1 MTAQAND
8 DPDPEQWSK
17 AGGSRSWLEAIRW
30 RTDTPILG
38 GVALLAILGVFW
50 WLGGIRGAVAWV
62 FVAGAWLL
70 WPPIVPVAI
79 GQFALLVV
87 LPTDAALTTMLPA
100 EAAIL
105 TPLLADILGGRDTTA
120 VIDAALFVFV
130 VGIGGALMLLLAEVG
145 GLIAAG
151 IVLLLAAGIGS
162 YLLHRSLLLQLGHL
176 DENG

>member
-8 DPDPEQWSK
+8 DPDPEGWSK

-105 TPLLADILGGRDTTA
+105 TPLVADVLGGRDTTVA
-120 VIDAALFVFV
+120 DAALFVAA
-130 VGIGGALMLLLAEVG
+130 VGIGGALMLVLSEVG

-151 IVLLLAAGIGS
+151 IVLLLVAGSGS

-176 DENG
+176 DDD

>member
-17 AGGSRSWLEAIRW
+17 TSGSHSWLEAIRW
-30 RTDTPILG
+30 RTDAPILG
-38 GVALLAILGVFW
+38 RLALLAILGAFW
-50 WLGGIRGAVAWV
+50 WLGGVRGAVAWV
-62 FVAGAWLL
+62 FVTAAWLL

-79 GQFALLVV
+79 GQFALLLV
-87 LPTDAALTTMLPA
+87 LPADAALTTMLPA

-105 TPLLADILGGRDTTA
+105 TPLLADILGGRDTTT

-130 VGIGGALMLLLAEVG
+130 IGIGGALLLILAEVG

-151 IVLLLAAGIGS
+151 IVLLLVAGSGS
-162 YLLHRSLLLQLGHL
+162 YLLHRSLLLKLGHL
-176 DENG
+176 DEG